1 MIKPSSISKWVNLN
15 RSGFLL
21 RSTNHQF
28 FSTSKNPTQAPSR
41 HSKETSEQAA
51 GGTTDDIAHSKGA
64 FDSNEAN
71 PEKSASKISA
81 NTSAHPILESI
92 PSKWLFL
99 MRETSSFH
107 LAPITHL
114 KISLQTTNSRVA
126 LNALDSNAPSSVLQ
140 QTYPIHFQ

>member
-81 NTSAHPILESI
+81 GGTNMEQSAAYKSSSLPSQNTPV
-92 PSKWLFL
+92 KKK
-99 MRETSSFH
+99 
-107 LAPITHL
+107 APNTQ
-114 KISLQTTNSRVA
+114 K
-126 LNALDSNAPSSVLQ
+126 
-140 QTYPIHFQ
+140 